1 MCNICCFFIL
11 VMYGIV
17 LLGILIS
24 VIFLDIL
31 LFCISC
37 IVWLR
42 IGNLN
47 LLEVGVLWFRT

>member
-17 LLGILIS
+17 LLGILIW

>member
-17 LLGILIS
+17 LLGILIW

-37 IVWLR
+37 IVWLCF
-42 IGNLN
+42 GNFN